1 MKKKLLLML
10 AICLIATAG
19 CLDEKR
25 EITLNPD
32 GSGKMVY
39 GTTFKPS
46 TMKFGG
52 TYQKT
57 KTEGDHIAGVIK
69 SSEGID
75 MWEDMSCK
83 KLDDGKI
90 CFTGTAYFRN
100 LNNVK
105 MVVDGTSFGG
115 AKIIWSKNKAG
126 EFIVIFDKNPKDKK
140 PDKPKQEYTEK
151 ELARAVA
158 KAQASFAKKSIAMA
172 AAFSAFKN
180 DITVHM
186 PGKIDE
192 VTNFTKSGERA
203 VKLLFTGDAM
213 VMAMNTAMQNDD
225 WLAEQLLAGRDM
237 LRDGPEDM
245 SYIYELM
252 YGEKA
257 PIRAVVKNPVN
268 RFDYD
273 KAVAAAAK
281 KYMQMLDQ
289 HGIEVSAD
297 LLPKTTAGMD
307 MISDIEV
314 AGIQWAFSESD
325 DWNMKPFNSSGY
337 KMALTGK
344 MPYIVSKALSGKVH
358 GAVTGT
364 GQDLTPESHSSK
376 INFPKLSKDKKTVL
390 FEINMKSPDPGAKA
404 IKKASGVLEVMVASN
419 YEDVDLGVMNLAKG
433 TKVDK
438 LGVEITEN
446 KANKWSKGRYVLSV
460 KIKRNRSAVKSV
472 KFYDESGQELKV
484 KDGGTSSSNKE
495 CTLSYN
501 IKGQWPEKAKIV
513 VNTAAKIEKRFIG
526 FELNDVSL
534 FGNRSN

>member
-1 MKKKLLLML
+1 
-10 AICLIATAG
+10 
-19 CLDEKR
+19 
-25 EITLNPD
+25 
-32 GSGKMVY
+32 
-39 GTTFKPS
+39 
-46 TMKFGG
+46 
-52 TYQKT
+52 
-57 KTEGDHIAGVIK
+57 
-69 SSEGID
+69 
-75 MWEDMSCK
+75 
-83 KLDDGKI
+83 
-90 CFTGTAYFRN
+90 
-100 LNNVK
+100 
-105 MVVDGTSFGG
+105 
-115 AKIIWSKNKAG
+115 
-126 EFIVIFDKNPKDKK
+126 
-140 PDKPKQEYTEK
+140 
-151 ELARAVA
+151 
-158 KAQASFAKKSIAMA
+158 
-172 AAFSAFKN
+172 
-180 DITVHM
+180 M

-192 VTNFTKSGERA
+192 ATNFTKSDKQT

-225 WLAEQLLAGRDM
+225 WVAKQVLSGRNM
-237 LRDGPEDM
+237 LMDGPEDM
-245 SYIYELM
+245 AYIYELM

-289 HGIEVSAD
+289 YGIEVSAD
-297 LLPKTTAGMD
+297 LLPKTTSGMD

-314 AGIQWAFSESD
+314 VGIQWVFSKSD

-358 GAVTGT
+358 GAVTDT

-390 FEINMKSPDPGAKA
+390 FEINMKSPDPGANS
-404 IKKASGVLEVMVASN
+404 IKKASGVLEVLVASD

-433 TKVDK
+433 TKADK
-438 LGVEITEN
+438 LGIEIVDN
-446 KANKWSKGRYVLSV
+446 KPNQWSKGQYFLSV
-460 KIKRNRSAVKSV
+460 KIKRNRSAIKSV

-484 KDGGTSSSNKE
+484 KGAGSQMQNGST
-495 CTLSYN
+495 TLSYS

-513 VNTAAKIEKRFIG
+513 INTAAKIEKRFIG